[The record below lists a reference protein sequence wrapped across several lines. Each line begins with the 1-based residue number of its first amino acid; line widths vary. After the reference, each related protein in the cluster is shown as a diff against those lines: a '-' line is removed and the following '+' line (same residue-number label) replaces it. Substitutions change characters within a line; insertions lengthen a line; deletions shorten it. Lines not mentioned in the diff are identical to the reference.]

1 MRIVFSLILVGVS
14 SFVFAQSLQ
23 QKVDRFANDYSLRH
37 ANLSICVLD
46 IANHSV
52 VADYRSER
60 VAIPASTLK
69 LVTTATALS
78 VVGPDFQFLTEIQYD
93 GTLSATRLNGNLWI
107 KGSGDPTLGST
118 SLENT
123 LDWEALLSAWADQV
137 GAKGIKAVTGSVIGD
152 GSYFDSYG
160 AVASW
165 QWADIGNYYG
175 SDARGLNFNENKYT
189 LYFDRKTQIGRTPR
203 IVRLEPEIPWIE
215 WVNEVKLAGP
225 RTGDQAYIYGG
236 PYTYLRYVRGTIPLG
251 QGLFDIDGAI
261 PDPPM
266 VAARCFRL
274 ALEKNGV
281 TIGKGER
288 VVEGAMR
295 GANRKTLFK
304 HTSPPLS
311 VIVDRTN
318 QRSVNLYAE
327 ALIKLLGKRLGKE
340 GSTRKGTDMLLNY
353 WSGRGVATE
362 GIQLYDG
369 SGLSTRNSISARFL
383 AEVLRKVSLDK
394 KTFPVFLASIPKAGR
409 TGSLST
415 KFKGSAAEGN
425 LYAKSGTISGVRS
438 YAGYFT
444 GKDGRLY
451 AFAILVNHYTSSGGS
466 MRIKLDRLLTSFCE

>member
-1 MRIVFSLILVGVS
+1 
-14 SFVFAQSLQ
+14 
-23 QKVDRFANDYSLRH
+23 
-37 ANLSICVLD
+37 
-46 IANHSV
+46 
-52 VADYRSER
+52 
-60 VAIPASTLK
+60 
-69 LVTTATALS
+69 
-78 VVGPDFQFLTEIQYD
+78 
-93 GTLSATRLNGNLWI
+93 
-107 KGSGDPTLGST
+107 GDPTLGST
-118 SLENT
+118 SLEDT
-123 LDWEALLSAWADQV
+123 PDWEVLLSTWGDQV
-137 GAKGIKAVTGSVIGD
+137 EAKGIKAVTGSVVGD

-189 LYFDRKTQIGRTPR
+189 LYFDRNTQIGRTPR

-236 PYTYLRYVRGTIPLG
+236 PYTYLKYVRGTIPIG
-251 QGLFDIDGAI
+251 RGLFDIDGAI

-274 ALEKNGV
+274 ALERKGI
-281 TIGKGER
+281 TIGKGEG
-288 VVEGAMR
+288 VIGGAVK

-318 QRSVNLYAE
+318 QKSVNLYAE

-340 GSTRKGTDMLLNY
+340 GVTQKGTDILLDY
-353 WSGRGVATE
+353 WSERGVSID

-369 SGLSTRNSISARFL
+369 SGLSTRNSVTARFL
-383 AEVLRKVSLDK
+383 ADVLRKVSLDQ
-394 KTFPVFLASIPKAGR
+394 KTFPGFLSSIPKAGR
-409 TGSLST
+409 TGSLRA
-415 KFKGSAAEGN
+415 KFKGSAAEDN
-425 LYAKSGTISGVRS
+425 LYAKSGTLGGVRS

-451 AFAILVNHYTSSGGS
+451 AFAVLVNHYTSSGGS